1 MFRKDGCRSLG
12 GWQYRFVRFE
22 ASIEMVDGVPK
33 VTWSPDLGA
42 ERVYRVLGAKGL
54 LPAAG
59 ETHRGTV
66 WEVVTEETKGDYN
79 FFKVAVEM
87 P

>member
-1 MFRKDGCRSLG
+1 MIGLEPTAADA
-12 GWQYRFVRFE
+12 RFV

-33 VTWSPDLGA
+33 VTWLPDLGA
-42 ERVYRVLGAKGL
+42 ERVYLVYGCRSL
-54 LPAAG
+54 LWGDEGVAPPC
-59 ETHRGTV
+59 
-66 WEVVTEETKGDYN
+66 WEVLTEESKGDYN

>member
-1 MFRKDGCRSLG
+1 MRR
-12 GWQYRFVRFE
+12 GWSWPIAAHR
-22 ASIEMVDGVPK
+22 ALT

-42 ERVYRVLGAKGL
+42 ERAYRVLGAKGL
-54 LPAAG
+54 VTPVAG
-59 ETHRGTV
+59 DSDGTV

-79 FFKVAVEM
+79 FFKVAVGM